1 MIRLLLAIGL
11 IAVILYIESP
21 RECRRLAGRVE
32 AQARSVTATI
42 IHVARDLVP
51 PGHRSGPGAR
61 AARAPAR

>member
-11 IAVILYIESP
+11 IAAILYVESP
-21 RECRRLAGRVE
+21 RECRRLAGSVE
-32 AQARSVTATI
+32 AQARSATATI

-51 PGHRSGPGAR
+51 PVHRPGPAGR